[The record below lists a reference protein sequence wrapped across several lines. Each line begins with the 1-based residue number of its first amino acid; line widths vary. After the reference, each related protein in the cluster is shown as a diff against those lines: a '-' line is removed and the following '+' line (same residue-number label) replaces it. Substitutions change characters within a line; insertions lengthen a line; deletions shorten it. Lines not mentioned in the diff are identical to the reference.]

1 MNIEY
6 RISNRRMLKETK
18 LRQLIDHLGDYKVRV
33 FRLVG
38 SLFEPNSTLADL
50 QHSIFLVRHSIFIS
64 CCAVVLVLPTTPAFA
79 AGRSLTLNEAVTLA
93 LTRNQEIV
101 KAKEYGA
108 NAQGRYVEER
118 SAALPQISFESG
130 LAKGRDETVG
140 TPSQDKNW
148 LGLSLIQPVYTWGKI
163 GAAVRAAE
171 KGLLTAQDRLAEAQQ
186 KTRLKVTEAFYSIL
200 LAKELHSLAQENLN
214 QKTRHLEEARR
225 KFEAGV
231 ATDYDVLAAQVA
243 VDNARPEVI
252 RSQNQIV
259 SSQDQLRFLLS
270 LAEDVDAEGRLDV
283 TISPV
288 QNYDSAHSAA
298 INSRPELADLR
309 HRIGMYEE
317 IAVLARTGLKPRL
330 DLKVGAEWKD
340 LDQTDGTAY
349 SAGLVFSWP
358 LFDGQRTNGKV
369 AQAESD
375 VRSLKADEQK
385 ILDAIAQETREAVNQ
400 VREAEEILSALS
412 STIVQAERLLKMA
425 ETGFELGVKIRLEVE
440 DAEFNLRQA
449 KSNLA
454 RARRDYLVAITRLAW
469 ATGSL
474 REP

>member
-1 MNIEY
+1 MNGIMQT
-6 RISNRRMLKETK
+6 IPALLAAMC
-18 LRQLIDHLGDYKVRV
+18 
-33 FRLVG
+33 VG
-38 SLFEPNSTLADL
+38 LFA
-50 QHSIFLVRHSIFIS
+50 
-64 CCAVVLVLPTTPAFA
+64 TTAMA
-79 AGRSLTLNEAVTLA
+79 SGRTLTLDEAVTLA

-101 KAKEYGA
+101 KAREFGTY
-108 NAQGRYVEER
+108 AQGRYVEER
-118 SAALPQISFESG
+118 SAALPQIGFESG
-130 LAKGRDETVG
+130 LSKNHDNTLWANGLD
-140 TPSQDKNW
+140 QDQNRRW
-148 LGLSLIQPVYTWGKI
+148 FGLSLTQPVYTWGKI

-171 KGLLTAQDRLAEAQQ
+171 KGLMTAQDRLSVARQ
-186 KTRLKVTEAFYSIL
+186 KTRLEVTSAFYSIL

-214 QKTRHLEEARR
+214 QKTRHLEEAKRR
-225 KFEAGV
+225 FEAGV

-252 RSQNQIV
+252 RSQNQIIA
-259 SSQDQLRFLLS
+259 SQDQLRFLLS
-270 LAEDVDAEGRLDV
+270 LEEEVDAEGRLDAE
-283 TISPV
+283 ISPV
-288 QNYDSAHSAA
+288 QSYDSALASA
-298 INSRPELADLR
+298 INNRPELTDLR

-330 DLKVGAEWKD
+330 DLKVGAEYKD
-340 LDQTDGTAY
+340 LEQTDGTAF

-385 ILDAIAQETREAVNQ
+385 LLDAIAQETREAANQ
-400 VREAEEILSALS
+400 VREAEEILSALA

-440 DAEFNLRQA
+440 DAELNIRQA

-454 RARRDYLVAITRLAW
+454 RARRDYLVARTRLAW
-469 ATGSL
+469 VMGRL
-474 REP
+474 GEL